1 MFTDHI
7 KNVVDNVEGGMG
19 GLIMGLDGIAVDS
32 YVRDGHR
39 FDITTMGMEFS
50 FILGQVKKAGDSL
63 RVGALSEFAVRAESM
78 TMVVRMLNEE
88 YFMAIVLASQ
98 GNFGKC
104 RFLMRL
110 AEPKLVAEL

>member
-1 MFTDHI
+1 LFTNHI
-7 KNVVDNVEGGMG
+7 KNVVENVEGGMG

-32 YVRDGHR
+32 YVRSDQH

-50 FILGQVKKAGDSL
+50 FILGQVKKAGESL
-63 RVGALSEFAVRAESM
+63 RVGALSEFAVKAESM
-78 TMVVRMLNEE
+78 TMVVRMLTEE
-88 YFMAIVLASQ
+88 YFMAVVLAAE